1 MQLHY
6 GVLART
12 GRSGWEHAMTG
23 FPLVQAGDGETVE
36 IVSVDGGAGAH
47 RKLADLGL
55 SPGKRAEV
63 VTRQPGGPVLVAVGG
78 TRIAVGFGLAMKVK
92 VMSLTHPEHRS

>member
-6 GVLART
+6 GMMAGT
-12 GRSGWEHAMTG
+12 DRSKREHVMTG
-23 FPLVQAGDGETVE
+23 FPLVQAGDGEMVE
-36 IVSVDGGAGAH
+36 IVSVDGGIGAH

-55 SPGKRAEV
+55 TPGKRAEV

-92 VMSLTHPEHRS
+92 VTSSTDRETRS